1 MSGLA
6 SLKHHLEWIE
16 QDQLEVSEKLF
27 GNNVMEKDAYEK
39 FMKDYSEGVHEY
51 LKRLDNDGV
60 DLDAKVVLI
69 SSVVTVESAQDGER
83 MDFKIVSPNDT
94 EMLGEFNTASYLSPI
109 GKSMLLKAVN
119 ECVEVTMPH
128 GVDKYKIIA
137 IKQHMDSSIYKK
149 YQGLK

>member
-1 MSGLA
+1 MSGLEM
-6 SLKHHLEWIE
+6 LKHHLEWVE

-39 FMKDYSEGVHEY
+39 FMKDYTEGVHDY
-51 LKRLDNDGV
+51 LMQSK
-60 DLDAKVVLI
+60 KVVLI
-69 SSVVTVESAQDGER
+69 SSVVTVESEDDGER

-94 EMLGEFNTASYLSPI
+94 DALGDFSVASYLSPI

-119 ECVEVTMPH
+119 ESVEVTTPH

-137 IKQHMDSSIYKK
+137 IK
-149 YQGLK
+149 